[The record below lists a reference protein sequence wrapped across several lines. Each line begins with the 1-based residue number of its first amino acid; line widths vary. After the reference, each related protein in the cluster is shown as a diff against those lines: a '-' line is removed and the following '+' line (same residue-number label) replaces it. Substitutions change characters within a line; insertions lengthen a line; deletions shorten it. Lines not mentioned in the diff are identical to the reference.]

1 MKINSLKEAEDFLMS
16 RLPVF
21 QNEGKKAYKPG
32 LERINKLL
40 ASLGNPHDHVKCI
53 HVAGTNG
60 KGTTSNFLATCL
72 QEAGY
77 KVGLFTSPHFL
88 NFTERIKVN
97 GTNIDET
104 FVCQFLENIHWE
116 TETTSYF
123 ELLTALGFAY
133 FNDKKVDVA
142 VIEVGLGG
150 RLDSTNVCKPILS
163 TITNLA
169 LDHCD
174 VLGYD
179 IDAIAIEKA
188 GIKKEG
194 TPLVVAPIP
203 ESCKTAI
210 TNRYG
215 TTEITFLDGNPEVNN
230 NKTLVKHLLPYLH
243 KHFSK
248 LKTINADECFDKM
261 HSVTGFQGRYQKLS
275 NQGQNFVLDVAHNA
289 PALQQLFAKV
299 AAEYGDNVAYVI
311 GFSSDKDLEPLKS
324 FVPKSATYYP
334 VQASVLRAKP
344 YSDTFNFFEALELK
358 TLGFNG
364 KKYVGEVVS
373 QIIDNQIFET
383 VVVCGSFFVVSD
395 ALKFFQEKNE
405 NDL

>member
-1 MKINSLKEAEDFLMS
+1 MS

-32 LERINKLL
+32 LDRIENLL
-40 ASLGNPHDHVKCI
+40 QAIDRPHENVKCI

-97 GTNIDET
+97 GKNINEKY
-104 FVCQFLENIHWE
+104 VCQFLENIDWE
-116 TETTSYF
+116 TEKTSYF

-133 FNDKKVDVA
+133 FNHENVDVA

-150 RLDSTNVCKPILS
+150 RLDSTNVCNPILS

-174 VLGYD
+174 VLGST
-179 IDAIAIEKA
+179 IEAIAIEKA

-194 TPLVVAPIP
+194 VPLIVAPIP
-203 ESCKTAI
+203 ESCKQAI
-210 TNRYG
+210 TAKYG
-215 TTEITFLDGNPEVNN
+215 ATDITFLEGNPDTNN
-230 NKTLVKHLLPYLH
+230 NKALVKQLLPLL
-243 KHFSK
+243 FTQFPE
-248 LKTINADECFDKM
+248 LKSVDSEECFKRM
-261 HSVTGFQGRYQKLS
+261 HTATGFQGRYQKL
-275 NQGQNFVLDVAHNA
+275 NFKGQEFVLDVAHNA
-289 PALQQLFAKV
+289 PALKQLIERVK
-299 AAEYGDNVAYVI
+299 AEYGDNIAYAI
-311 GFSSDKDLEPLKS
+311 GFSSDKDLEPLKQFLPS
-324 FVPKSATYYP
+324 TATYLP
-334 VQASVLRAKP
+334 VQASVLRAKAF
-344 YSDTFNFFEALELK
+344 DETFAFFKDLKLK
-358 TLGFNG
+358 TLSFSE

-373 QIIDNQIFET
+373 QLVDNQKFDV

-395 ALKFFQEKNE
+395 VLKYFQEKNE